1 MSPDRECCAFRRNT
15 VVAETTAVMTLRAPY
30 SGVKEIARVL
40 AEAEEEGELD
50 FDFSLEIRITGPTKG
65 GADAN

>member
-1 MSPDRECCAFRRNT
+1 M
-15 VVAETTAVMTLRAPY
+15 VAETTDVMTLRAPY